1 MISTLHSLTGTFV
14 LPRVSQGEQSV
25 VPPPVPHGSSVS
37 LDSRPHEHSGEERDL
52 YSEGFGGLPFGGFP
66 LGEYRLLLTLD
77 RVPLL
82 SFLSFLL

>member
-37 LDSRPHEHSGEERDL
+37 LDSRPHEHSGEEWDL
-52 YSEGFGGLPFGGFP
+52 YSEGFGAFGGFP

-82 SFLSFLL
+82 SLLSLLL